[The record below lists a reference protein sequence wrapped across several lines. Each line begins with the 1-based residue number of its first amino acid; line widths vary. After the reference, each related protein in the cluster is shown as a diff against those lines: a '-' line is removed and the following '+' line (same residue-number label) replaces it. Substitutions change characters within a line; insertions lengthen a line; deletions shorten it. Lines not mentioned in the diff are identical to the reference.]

1 MIKYRLFD
9 MRESKENR
17 IILLMQREFDFF
29 KNKELYILISRMI

>member
-17 IILLMQREFDFF
+17 IILLMQREFDFL